1 MCISCLYL
9 SNDVRLSNQ
18 SILQN
23 LSWNRCPP
31 DFNFK
36 LHSHP
41 NVELCIPFAGQL
53 YERRL
58 IGMTF
63 DPSVVERPGD
73 VASPLPSIDEGKH
86 YIEPTDDEICRVKT
100 SMQNNLE
107 QKITTLGNHGTFINR
122 ELREGQVL
130 FNDIGTIHQS
140 YTKEEGG
147 CLILAIWSGLHADI
161 NSKHCDCCG
170 IGGNELLVL

>member
-1 MCISCLYL
+1 
-9 SNDVRLSNQ
+9 
-18 SILQN
+18 
-23 LSWNRCPP
+23 
-31 DFNFK
+31 
-36 LHSHP
+36 
-41 NVELCIPFAGQL
+41 
-53 YERRL
+53 
-58 IGMTF
+58 MTF

-73 VASPLPSIDEGKH
+73 VASPLPSIDEGNH
-86 YIEPTDDEICRVKT
+86 YIEPTDDEISRVKT

-107 QKITTLGNHGTFINR
+107 QKITTLGNHGTFVNR
-122 ELREGQVL
+122 ELRERQVL

-170 IGGNELLVL
+170 IKGSELLVL